1 MSGTHGKNS
10 NTKSRRS
17 AAVPGSK
24 PLRELDAQQLR
35 VLRSV
40 GREWRRV
47 SAEPDVWRR
56 ALPVD
61 PDLGSLPTP
70 AQITPARFGRVVPVS
85 PFGPAAPGTQPS
97 PPAPAGAADGGPPG
111 PAPESRPESRAE
123 PRLDDGPRPEDRRR
137 PVYRLRRLLLGPALA
152 STALARERMRKVVA
166 LPVLSA
172 DALSSV
178 AYGPEAMLAVLVLAG
193 TAGLGYSIP
202 IAATIVFLML
212 AIGVSY
218 RQTIRA
224 YPRGGGSYIVASDNL
239 GLFPGL
245 TAAAG
250 LMTDY
255 ILTVAVS
262 VSAGVA
268 AITSAVPSLG
278 SSTVL
283 IGVLAILVLLAC
295 NLRGIR
301 QAGAI
306 FAAPTYAFVVAMVAL
321 IVAGLVDAS
330 DRDFHTVPHPPVTA
344 TEGLGILLVM
354 RAFASGATAM
364 TGIEAISNAVPAFKP
379 VEWRNARTTL
389 TWMVGLLVV
398 LFAGIIA
405 LVHFSGILP
414 TSHETV
420 LSQLAHLSFGS
431 GPMYVYTQA
440 ATAAVLLLAANTAFN
455 DFPRVL
461 SLLARDDHAPR
472 LFARMGD
479 RLAFSNGIILLSVAA
494 GLVYVAFD
502 GRTSA
507 LIPLYAVGVFL
518 AFTLS
523 QAGMVVHWWRL
534 RNRHWRK
541 SLLFNAT
548 GSLLSAIVLITAG
561 ITKFTEGAWVAL
573 VAVGLFLVVTT
584 RIRRH
589 YDTVAAALRLQR
601 HAIEL
606 PHRTIAPRVALPP
619 REVEDDEGAPA
630 SREPRD
636 PRAFEE
642 TGRAERADEA
652 EEVPEEIRHLSL
664 VPIETLDRAGMRA
677 LAYAASLQQ
686 PVLVIHVSTGVAEA
700 ERFRDQWL
708 LWGDHLP
715 LQELVSPYRAIIA
728 PLVNYIEALHRQ
740 RPDLTLTVILPEI
753 VMCQRRYSALHSRTA
768 PRLRRALRPLRKVVV
783 TTVPFHV

>member
-1 MSGTHGKNS
+1 MSGTRGKKS
-10 NTKSRRS
+10 NTRSTRS

-47 SAEPDVWRR
+47 SAEPGVWRR

-85 PFGPAAPGTQPS
+85 PFGPTASGTAPSPLAPAGTPEAG
-97 PPAPAGAADGGPPG
+97 PPAPADKP
-111 PAPESRPESRAE
+111 RPTAE
-123 PRLDDGPRPEDRRR
+123 PRPTTEPR

-152 STALARERMRKVVA
+152 STALARERMRKLVA

-262 VSAGVA
+262 ISAGVA
-268 AITSAVPSLG
+268 AITSAVPSFA

-306 FAAPTYAFVVAMVAL
+306 FAAPTYAFVIAMVAL
-321 IVAGLVDAS
+321 IVAGLADAA
-330 DRDFHTVPHPPVTA
+330 DRDFRPVPHPPVNA
-344 TEGLGILLVM
+344 TEALGILLVM

-389 TWMVGLLVV
+389 SWMVGLLVV

-405 LVHFSGILP
+405 LVHFSGVLP
-414 TSHETV
+414 RSQETV

-461 SLLARDDHAPR
+461 SLLARDDHAPASSR
-472 LFARMGD
+472 G
-479 RLAFSNGIILLSVAA
+479 
-494 GLVYVAFD
+494 
-502 GRTSA
+502 
-507 LIPLYAVGVFL
+507 
-518 AFTLS
+518 
-523 QAGMVVHWWRL
+523 W
-534 RNRHWRK
+534 
-541 SLLFNAT
+541 AT
-548 GSLLSAIVLITAG
+548 GSPSATASSCC
-561 ITKFTEGAWVAL
+561 
-573 VAVGLFLVVTT
+573 
-584 RIRRH
+584 RSRRGWC
-589 YDTVAAALRLQR
+589 TWRSTA
-601 HAIEL
+601 
-606 PHRTIAPRVALPP
+606 APRHSS
-619 REVEDDEGAPA
+619 RCTRSA
-630 SREPRD
+630 SSSPSRCR
-636 PRAFEE
+636 R
-642 TGRAERADEA
+642 
-652 EEVPEEIRHLSL
+652 PEWW
-664 VPIETLDRAGMRA
+664 
-677 LAYAASLQQ
+677 
-686 PVLVIHVSTGVAEA
+686 STGGV
-700 ERFRDQWL
+700 
-708 LWGDHLP
+708 
-715 LQELVSPYRAIIA
+715 
-728 PLVNYIEALHRQ
+728 
-740 RPDLTLTVILPEI
+740 
-753 VMCQRRYSALHSRTA
+753 
-768 PRLRRALRPLRKVVV
+768 
-783 TTVPFHV
+783 

>member
-1 MSGTHGKNS
+1 MSGTHGKKS
-10 NTKSRRS
+10 NTRSTRS

-85 PFGPAAPGTQPS
+85 PFGPTASGAAPPPLAPVGTPDQG
-97 PPAPAGAADGGPPG
+97 PPAPV
-111 PAPESRPESRAE
+111 AE
-123 PRLDDGPRPEDRRR
+123 PRPVDRPRS
-137 PVYRLRRLLLGPALA
+137 VYRLRRLLLGPALA
-152 STALARERMRKVVA
+152 STALARERMRKLVA

-178 AYGPEAMLAVLVLAG
+178 AYGPEALLAVLVLAG

-212 AIGVSY
+212 AIGISY

-262 VSAGVA
+262 ISAGVA
-268 AITSAVPSLG
+268 AITSAVPSLA

-306 FAAPTYAFVVAMVAL
+306 FAAPTYAFVIAMFAL
-321 IVAGLVDAS
+321 IVAGLVDAGG
-330 DRDFHTVPHPPVTA
+330 RDFHPVAHPAVNA

-389 TWMVGLLVV
+389 SWMVGLLVV

-414 TSHETV
+414 RPQETV

-502 GRTSA
+502 GRTAA

-534 RNRHWRK
+534 RDRHWRK

-606 PHRTIAPRVALPP
+606 PHHTITPRAVVPP
-619 REVEDDEGAPA
+619 KGVEGVDGAPA

-636 PRAFEE
+636 PRAFDES
-642 TGRAERADEA
+642 ERAQGAEEA

-664 VPIETLDRAGMRA
+664 VPIQTLDRAGMRA

-715 LQELVSPYRAIIA
+715 LQELVSPYRAVIA
-728 PLVNYIEALHRQ
+728 PLVNYIEALHHQ

-753 VMCQRRYSALHSRTA
+753 VVSQRRYSALHSRTA

>member
-1 MSGTHGKNS
+1 MSGTHGKKS
-10 NTKSRRS
+10 NTRSTRS

-70 AQITPARFGRVVPVS
+70 AQITPARFGRVVRVS
-85 PFGPAAPGTQPS
+85 PFGPAAPPSPAPPS
-97 PPAPAGAADGGPPG
+97 PPAPAGTAEEGPP
-111 PAPESRPESRAE
+111 APVAE
-123 PRLDDGPRPEDRRR
+123 PRPVDRARA
-137 PVYRLRRLLLGPALA
+137 VYRMRRLLLGPALA
-152 STALARERMRKVVA
+152 STALARERMRKLVA

-178 AYGPEAMLAVLVLAG
+178 AYGPEALLAVLVLAG

-245 TAAAG
+245 AAAAG

-262 VSAGVA
+262 ISAGVA
-268 AITSAVPSLG
+268 AITSAVPSLA
-278 SSTVL
+278 SSNVL

-306 FAAPTYAFVVAMVAL
+306 FAAPTYAFVIAMLAL
-321 IVAGLVDAS
+321 IVAGLVDAAG
-330 DRDFHTVPHPPVTA
+330 RDFHTVPHPPLNA

-414 TSHETV
+414 RSQETV

-431 GPMYVYTQA
+431 GPMYVFTQA

-479 RLAFSNGIILLSVAA
+479 RLAFSNGIILLSAAA

-502 GRTSA
+502 GRTAS

-534 RNRHWRK
+534 RDRHWRK

-573 VAVGLFLVVTT
+573 VAVALFLVVTT

-606 PHRTIAPRVALPP
+606 PHHTITPRAVVPP
-619 REVEDDEGAPA
+619 KGVEGVDGSPA
-630 SREPRD
+630 SRELRD
-636 PRAFEE
+636 PRAFDE
-642 TGRAERADEA
+642 TERSRGAEEA

-664 VPIETLDRAGMRA
+664 VPIQTLDRAGMRA

-686 PVLVIHVSTGVAEA
+686 PVLVIHVSTGAAEA

-715 LQELVSPYRAIIA
+715 LQELVSPYRAVIA
-728 PLVNYIEALHRQ
+728 PLVNYIEALHHQ
-740 RPDLTLTVILPEI
+740 RPDLTFTVILPEI
-753 VMCQRRYSALHSRTA
+753 VVSQRRYSALHSRTA

>member
-1 MSGTHGKNS
+1 
-10 NTKSRRS
+10 
-17 AAVPGSK
+17 
-24 PLRELDAQQLR
+24 
-35 VLRSV
+35 
-40 GREWRRV
+40 
-47 SAEPDVWRR
+47 
-56 ALPVD
+56 
-61 PDLGSLPTP
+61 
-70 AQITPARFGRVVPVS
+70 
-85 PFGPAAPGTQPS
+85 
-97 PPAPAGAADGGPPG
+97 
-111 PAPESRPESRAE
+111 
-123 PRLDDGPRPEDRRR
+123 
-137 PVYRLRRLLLGPALA
+137 
-152 STALARERMRKVVA
+152 MRKLVA

-178 AYGPEAMLAVLVLAG
+178 AYGPEALLAVLVLAG

-212 AIGVSY
+212 AIGISY

-262 VSAGVA
+262 ISAGVA
-268 AITSAVPSLG
+268 AITSAVPSLA

-306 FAAPTYAFVVAMVAL
+306 FAAPTYAFVIAMFAL
-321 IVAGLVDAS
+321 IVAGLVDAGG
-330 DRDFHTVPHPPVTA
+330 RDFHPVAHPAVNA

-389 TWMVGLLVV
+389 SWMVGLLVV

-414 TSHETV
+414 RSQETV

-502 GRTSA
+502 GRTAA

-534 RNRHWRK
+534 RDRHWRK

-606 PHRTIAPRVALPP
+606 PHHTITPRAVVPP
-619 REVEDDEGAPA
+619 KGVEGVDGAPA

-636 PRAFEE
+636 PRAFDES
-642 TGRAERADEA
+642 ERAQGAEEA

-664 VPIETLDRAGMRA
+664 VPIQTLDRAGMRA

-715 LQELVSPYRAIIA
+715 LQELVSPYRAVIA
-728 PLVNYIEALHRQ
+728 PLVNYIEALHHQ

-753 VMCQRRYSALHSRTA
+753 VVSQRRYSALHSRTA

>member
-1 MSGTHGKNS
+1 MSGTHGKKS

-85 PFGPAAPGTQPS
+85 PFGPAPAGTEPS
-97 PPAPAGAADGGPPG
+97 PPAPADAAQAPPG
-111 PAPESRPESRAE
+111 PAAEPRAE
-123 PRLDDGPRPEDRRR
+123 PRLDDGPPPEGRRR

-152 STALARERMRKVVA
+152 STALARERMRKLVA

-178 AYGPEAMLAVLVLAG
+178 AYGPEALLAVLVLAG

-262 VSAGVA
+262 ISAGVA

-321 IVAGLVDAS
+321 IVAGLVDAA

-389 TWMVGLLVV
+389 TWMVSLLVV

-606 PHRTIAPRVALPP
+606 PHRSIAPRVALPP
-619 REVEDDEGAPA
+619 REAEDDEGAPA

-636 PRAFEE
+636 MRAFEE
-642 TGRAERADEA
+642 TGRAEGADEA